1 MTRRAIAVVM
11 LAAGVLA
18 PAAVGAD
25 EPVIASAGDKGFGLR
40 SADGTFEFRLRGLLQ
55 VDARFFAD
63 DAQAFNDT
71 FVLRR
76 LEPSFEFTLGKL
88 AYVKLQPQ
96 FAGDAATTSDVFGE
110 LRFTPAATLRFG
122 KFKTPLALEYLQ
134 SSSALAF
141 VERGLP
147 TEAGAGR
154 DFGVQLHGALP
165 AGVSY
170 AIAWLNGAPDG
181 RDAANSDTDNHK
193 EVAARV
199 FIEPLP
205 GLGLGLAA
213 TRGTKVGVIASSAS
227 ATTATFNNTLPRYRS
242 PGQNTIFTYL
252 GSTTAPTAANTVIA
266 AGTHTRLSPQLTLYR
281 GPFGLLAEHLSS
293 EQDVSI
299 NGVAQTFEH
308 TAWQAA
314 ASWVLTGE
322 DASYKGIKPA
332 APYAGGAAGWG
343 AFELALRHGVL
354 DVDDGVFPA
363 YADPTASVSEATST
377 GVALHWHLDA
387 NVRTSLDYEATGF
400 EGGAAGGNRRDEK
413 ALFARLQVAF

>member
-1 MTRRAIAVVM
+1 MTQRLIAAL
-11 LAAGVLA
+11 LATTLLA
-18 PAAVGAD
+18 PAAVRAD
-25 EPVIASAGDKGFGLR
+25 EPVTASAGDKGFGLR
-40 SADGTFEFRLRGLLQ
+40 SADGAFEFRLKGLLQ
-55 VDARFFAD
+55 FDARFFAD

-76 LEPSFEFTLGKL
+76 LEPSFEFTLGTR

-110 LRFTPAATLRFG
+110 LRFAPAATLRFG

-134 SSSALAF
+134 ASSALSF

-147 TEAGAGR
+147 TEVGAGR

-165 AGVSY
+165 PGVSY

-199 FIEPLP
+199 FFEPLP
-205 GLGLGLAA
+205 GLGLGVAA
-213 TRGTKVGVIASSAS
+213 TRGTKLGAIASTPA

-242 PGQNTIFTYL
+242 PGQNTLFTYL

-266 AGTHTRLSPQLTLYR
+266 AGTHTRLSPQLTFYR

-293 EQDVSI
+293 EQEVSI
-299 NGVAQTFEH
+299 NGVAETFEH
-308 TAWQAA
+308 VAWQAA

-322 DASYKGIKPA
+322 DASYKGIRPA
-332 APYAGGAAGWG
+332 APYASGAPGWG
-343 AFELALRHGVL
+343 AFEVALRHGVL
-354 DVDDGVFPA
+354 DVDDAAFPA
-363 YADPTASVSEATST
+363 YADPAVSVSEATTT

-387 NVRTSLDYEATGF
+387 NVRASLDYEATGF
-400 EGGAAGGNRRDEK
+400 EGGAAAGDRRDEK
-413 ALFARLQVAF
+413 VLFARLQVAF